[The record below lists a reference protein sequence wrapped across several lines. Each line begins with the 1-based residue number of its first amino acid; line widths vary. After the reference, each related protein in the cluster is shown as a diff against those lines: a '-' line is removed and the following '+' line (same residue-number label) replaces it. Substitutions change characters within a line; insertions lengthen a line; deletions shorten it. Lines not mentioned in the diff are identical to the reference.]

1 MENQARTANC
11 RCMRN
16 ERFEGFV
23 QEWLRNP
30 GRVLEIGYG
39 DGELTRFLAAHGH
52 EVVAIDPQ
60 GEDRPPYARTSFEDF
75 AAPERSFSAIVA
87 SRSLHHIPDL
97 SAALQKMAGLL
108 DSSGV
113 VLINEYGW
121 ERFDMRTAS
130 WLLKFRPNF
139 ADPGELFAEWTA
151 ELSDLHTSLA
161 MRAALDALFDER
173 AFSWQPHLSAEFRD
187 SLSERLEI
195 DAIDRGE
202 ISPLGFFYAG
212 ALQDVG

>member
-1 MENQARTANC
+1 
-11 RCMRN
+11 MRN

-23 QEWLRNP
+23 QEWLRKP

-39 DGELTRFLAAHGH
+39 DGELCRFLAAHGH

-60 GEDRPPYARTSFEDF
+60 GEDRPPYTRTSFEDF

-97 SAALQKMAGLL
+97 DAVLRKMAGLL

-121 ERFDMRTAS
+121 ERLDLRTAR
-130 WLLKFRPNF
+130 WLLQFQREYSNAK
-139 ADPGELFAEWTA
+139 DLLEEWNA
-151 ELSDLHTSLA
+151 KRADLHTSVV
-161 MRAALDALFDER
+161 MHSSLDTLFEER
-173 AFSWQPHLSAEFRD
+173 AFSLQPYLWPDFPNAANAQ
-187 SLSERLEI
+187 LEI
-195 DAIDRGE
+195 EAIDRGE
-202 ISPLGFFYAG
+202 IGALGFFYAG
-212 ALQDVG
+212 ALRDVD